1 MLWFLDSFVGVGVK
15 DLGSKFISMGCDDN
29 NVFQDAK
36 VGVTIQMK
44 KIVAPFMIRVHFFVH

>member
-1 MLWFLDSFVGVGVK
+1 LDSFVGVGVK